1 MARVLDCRS
10 DLQRVAVAVCLTF
23 VVTAACGGRSN
34 LDLDRSGDEGAS
46 GSGGEGG
53 GSGSGGHGASGSG
66 SGGVSGSNSGALFGG
81 GSPDFPDAYGSTP
94 STCDE
99 GPPPR
104 NGEACSDVGATC
116 IVPNP
121 DSDCSEIQCECDPPG
136 VFHCQ
141 GLDCVDGSAPFSD
154 AGLVDGPAVCPST
167 EARGPCFNQ
176 GVVCTYSMVAPR
188 AAFAPGPIGCA
199 SPRSPAPTGATAG
212 SGSGQ
217 RP

>member
-1 MARVLDCRS
+1 M
-10 DLQRVAVAVCLTF
+10 QRVAVAVCLAF

-46 GSGGEGG
+46 SSGGGGG
-53 GSGSGGHGASGSG
+53 GSGSGGQGASGSG
-66 SGGVSGSNSGALFGG
+66 SSGVSGSSSGALFDGG
-81 GSPDFPDAYGSTP
+81 YPDFPDAYTSTP

-99 GPPPR
+99 GPRPR

-116 IVPNP
+116 FVPNP

-176 GVVCTYSMVAPR
+176 GVVCTYFDGCTTSCLCA
-188 AAFAPGPIGCA
+188 GPYWVCVTEEACA
-199 SPRSPAPTGATAG
+199 DAS
-212 SGSGQ
+212 SG
-217 RP
+217 P